1 MSTPY
6 RLFAWFIAGLNF
18 GDAIASFA
26 HENYYGFINFI
37 IAVILVYVMGWA
49 DGRDYIV

>member
-1 MSTPY
+1 MSTMWK
-6 RLFAWFIAGLNF
+6 LWMCIIAGLNF
-18 GDAIASFA
+18 GDAIASFERA
-26 HENYYGFINFI
+26 DYWGIVNFI